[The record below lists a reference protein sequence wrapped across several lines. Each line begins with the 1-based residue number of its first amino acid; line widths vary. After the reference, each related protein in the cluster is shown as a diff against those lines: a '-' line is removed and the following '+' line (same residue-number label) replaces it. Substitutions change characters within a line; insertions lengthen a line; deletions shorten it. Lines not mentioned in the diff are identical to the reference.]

1 MSNELTQEDTAFILW
16 ALGLVYGQSDEMD
29 ERHQIYIEENHDR
42 VLQRIG
48 DIHESFGGDKIG
60 EDDLKE
66 TVILGHVDKR
76 QISKYLSFILR
87 HNPADIGLK
96 LDDHGWADIGEL
108 IKKAKY
114 HLTRE
119 LLEEI
124 VRTNDKQ
131 RFKVDGNRIRA
142 SQGHSID
149 VNLELVEK
157 EPPGHLYHGTS
168 RKKTSLIWL
177 NGLKKM
183 NRNHVHLSTTVEIA
197 IKVGRRRDLKPVILR
212 ISAGNMYKEGFKFY
226 LSDNGVWLTDKV
238 PSKFL
243 RLHDQVE

>member
-1 MSNELTQEDTAFILW
+1 MSNELTQKDTGFILW
-16 ALGLVYGQSDEMD
+16 VLGLVYGQSDEMD

-48 DIHESFGGDKIG
+48 DIHESFGGDKIE

-87 HNPADIGLK
+87 HNPAGIGLK

-131 RFKVDGNRIRA
+131 RFKVEGNRIRA

-149 VNLELVEK
+149 VDLGLVEK
-157 EPPGHLYHGTS
+157 KPPEYLYHGAPE
-168 RKKTSLIWL
+168 RKMRLIWDE
-177 NGLKKM
+177 GLKKM
-183 NRNHVHLSTTVEIA
+183 DRNHVHLSIDIKTA
-197 IKVGRRRDLKPVILR
+197 KKVGQRHGGKTVILR
-212 ISAGNMYKEGFKFY
+212 VCTGLMYQNGYKFY
-226 LSDNGVWLTDKV
+226 LSDNNVWLTDKV
-238 PSKFL
+238 LSRFL
-243 RLHDQVE
+243 LLHDQVE